1 MLFKKKKNKKKTLF
15 IDDESESQF
24 GNDVLDPE
32 N

>member
-1 MLFKKKKNKKKTLF
+1 MLKKKTTTTLF